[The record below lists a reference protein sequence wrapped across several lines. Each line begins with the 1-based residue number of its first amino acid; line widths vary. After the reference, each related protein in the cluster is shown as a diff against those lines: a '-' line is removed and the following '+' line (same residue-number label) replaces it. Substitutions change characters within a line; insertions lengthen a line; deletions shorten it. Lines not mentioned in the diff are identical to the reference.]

1 MNESGTVP
9 IDRVSGVFDGAGAP
23 GRLARLCLS
32 LLKEQKEAWAACR
45 AGYASLGQ
53 AREREVRCAGFSARV
68 QHNPGRTGSTL
79 ADVGEEGVR
88 GRPCFLCVRNLPEG
102 QKAVLYRDEYLV
114 LCNPMPVFPAH
125 FTVSCVTHERQS
137 IAGRAG
143 ALLRLA
149 GDFGPHFRL
158 LYNGPR
164 CGASAPDHM
173 HFQAAP
179 AGLMPVEGEVSTGD
193 RVSIRKAGGVSVS
206 LARNIGREVVI
217 LAGADPAAVAE
228 AFGSLAHALAGVLRT
243 GEEPMMN
250 IICFRERRRYMMLV
264 FPRAKHRP
272 EAFYVTGDDRISV
285 SPAVVEMGG
294 IIVTPRIMD
303 FERMDAACVE
313 GIFREVSLDGETVEQ
328 AARSMG

>member
-1 MNESGTVP
+1 MRRS
-9 IDRVSGVFDGAGAP
+9 
-23 GRLARLCLS
+23 
-32 LLKEQKEAWAACR
+32 
-45 AGYASLGQ
+45 GQ
-53 AREREVRCAGFSARV
+53 AREREVRCTGFSVRV
-68 QHNPGRTGSTL
+68 QHNPGRTASTL
-79 ADVGEEGVR
+79 ADVRVEGVA
-88 GRPCFLCVRNLPEG
+88 GRPCFLCAHSLPEG
-102 QKAVLYRDEYLV
+102 QKAVIYRDEYLV

-125 FTVSCVTHERQS
+125 FTVSRVAHEGQS
-137 IAGRAG
+137 IAGKAG

-149 GDFGPHFRL
+149 GDFGPRFRL

-179 AGLMPVEGEVSTGD
+179 AGLMPVEGEVGAAD
-193 RVSIRKAGGVSVS
+193 RVFIRKAGGVSVS
-206 LARNIGREVVI
+206 LAWNIGREVVI

-228 AFGSLAHALAGVLRT
+228 AFGSFAHALAGALRT

-250 IICFRERRRYMMLV
+250 IICLCEKRRYTMLV
-264 FPRAKHRP
+264 FPRATHRP
-272 EAFYVTGDDRISV
+272 HAFYLTGDDRISV

-313 GIFREVSLDGETVEQ
+313 GIFREVSLDRKTVER
-328 AARSMG
+328 AAGSM